1 MKLSEKTTAQLH
13 SELKLT
19 KAVTV
24 ALVIVLTL
32 LFLVNLYGL
41 LTKEDNSTFITLM
54 IIPFALSPIVFINL
68 STMKKIKKELT
79 SR

>member
-68 STMKKIKKELT
+68 STMKKIKKELA